1 MKLALLTRATGE
13 AGEARREWASSARRW
28 RREGSASRC
37 GREGERSSATGRST
51 AGRSTSRHREA
62 WESASGRSREAWEV
76 GRLGKAATVVATAE
90 DGRPEVTGSGCYN
103 VLVD

>member
-1 MKLALLTRATGE
+1 MKLALLTTRATGE
-13 AGEARREWASSARRW
+13 AGEARREWASCARRW
-28 RREGSASRC
+28 RREGSSSRC

-51 AGRSTSRHREA
+51 SRHGEA